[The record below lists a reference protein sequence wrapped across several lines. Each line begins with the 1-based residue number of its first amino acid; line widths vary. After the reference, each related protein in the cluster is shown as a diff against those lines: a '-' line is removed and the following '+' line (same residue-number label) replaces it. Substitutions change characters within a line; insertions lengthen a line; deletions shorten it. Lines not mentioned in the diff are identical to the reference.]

1 MRKVSVLLVIL
12 LLFNLLVVGNVLADN
27 ICTISAGFNPSN
39 LNPGKELKITI
50 SAKDITEGISA
61 VSFTL
66 DYDSSVFDFAGVEKK
81 DGWTISQT
89 ETLYSIITDDYNATT
104 TAGDIGVIKLKVKDD
119 AKIGT
124 TPVKLTTIEV
134 AKEDASLISIGEIS
148 QNITIE
154 KANTS
159 SNNNSNNNSNITN
172 TTNTTNNTQP
182 VNTTNTTNTT
192 KSTNNTNKNTTNTVS
207 ENSNKKSTNTI
218 NNENTNTAKSKN
230 VVLPNTGNVAKGIGV
245 VGILLV
251 AIFSIISLTKFFK
264 YKNI

>member
-1 MRKVSVLLVIL
+1 MRKVSVLLVIFL
-12 LLFNLLVVGNVLADN
+12 LINLLVVGNVLADN

-159 SNNNSNNNSNITN
+159 SNNNSNITN

-182 VNTTNTTNTT
+182 VNTTNTT

>member
-182 VNTTNTTNTT
+182 VNTTNTT

-251 AIFSIISLTKFFK
+251 AIFLIISLTKFFK

>member
-1 MRKVSVLLVIL
+1 MRKVSVLLVIF

-182 VNTTNTTNTT
+182 VNTTNTTQPTNT
-192 KSTNNTNKNTTNTVS
+192 TNKNTTNTVN

-218 NNENTNTAKSKN
+218 NNENTNTAQSKN
-230 VVLPNTGNVAKGIGV
+230 VVLPNTGNVAKGISV

-251 AIFSIISLTKFFK
+251 VVFSIISLTTTL
-264 YKNI
+264 

>member
-1 MRKVSVLLVIL
+1 MRKVSVLLVIFL
-12 LLFNLLVVGNVLADN
+12 LINLLVVGNVLADN

-159 SNNNSNNNSNITN
+159 SNNNSNITN

-182 VNTTNTTNTT
+182 VNTTNTT
-192 KSTNNTNKNTTNTVS
+192 KSTNDTNKNTTNTVS

>member
-1 MRKVSVLLVIL
+1 MRKVSVLLVIFL
-12 LLFNLLVVGNVLADN
+12 LINLLVVGNVLADN

-89 ETLYSIITDDYNATT
+89 ETLYSIITADYNATT

-159 SNNNSNNNSNITN
+159 SNNNSNITN

-182 VNTTNTTNTT
+182 VNTTNTT